1 MRKPDPATLREAIA
15 RAGGGR
21 AAFVGDSI
29 TDADTARAAGLR
41 LVAVSFGFSDCP
53 VEALGAQAIID
64 HYEGLIPAL
73 ISLSGGETKGVAE
86 ARRSLYA
93 SARVRDREKR

>member
-1 MRKPDPATLREAIA
+1 
-15 RAGGGR
+15 
-21 AAFVGDSI
+21 
-29 TDADTARAAGLR
+29 
-41 LVAVSFGFSDCP
+41 
-53 VEALGAQAIID
+53 
-64 HYEGLIPAL
+64 L